1 MLTVVTGPPCSGK
14 STYAREHHRP
24 GEVLID
30 FDTLAQA
37 LGSPTPHDHPDPV
50 RWVTIAAR
58 RAAINSAIIQH
69 EKGAT
74 VWVVHTR
81 ISDQEMR
88 RYVQTGAEIVTLEA
102 DAAELHRRAAT
113 ERPERWHRLIDEW
126 QPEAPARTPRP
137 PRTPD
142 ANTRRGRG
150 GRPWRRARA
159 QVLASSTQCWICGH
173 DGSDSVDHVTP
184 LALGGEALDLDN
196 LAPAHHRPCPTCG
209 RRCNQARGA
218 RPGRGVAEGSGQ
230 GQAAPALH
238 QPKPQPIASDAW

>member
-24 GEVLID
+24 GEILID

-69 EKGAT
+69 ERGAT

-81 ISDQEMR
+81 ISEQEMR
-88 RYVQTGAEIVTLEA
+88 RYVQAGAEIVTLEV
-102 DAAELHRRAAT
+102 DQAELHQRAASQ
-113 ERPERWHRLIDEW
+113 RPERWHRLIDEW
-126 QPEAPARTPRP
+126 QPEAPPRAP
-137 PRTPD
+137 KPAWSPD
-142 ANTRRGRG
+142 AQTRRGRW

-159 QVLASSTQCWICGH
+159 EVLARSTVCWICGH

-184 LALGGEALDLDN
+184 LAIGGDPLDPDN
-196 LAPAHHRPCPTCG
+196 LAPAHHRPCPVCG
-209 RRCNQARGA
+209 KRCNTARGA
-218 RPGRGVAEGSGQ
+218 RPGRGVTEGGGQ
-230 GQAAPALH
+230 GEAAPALRH
-238 QPKPQPIASDAW
+238 PKPQPIASDAW